1 MKKTI
6 LLLFATLQLNAENI
20 INSIGMEFAKI
31 PAGSFTMGTSV
42 PNCPKDDPF
51 TDRNEYDD
59 CLGSVSKDE
68 TPAQRKHVKGF
79 YMQTTEVTQL
89 QWYKVMGNNP
99 AHFKKEKLGYDSR
112 NNPVENVSWHDAKR
126 FVKKLNQMEGTNVY
140 YLPSETEWEYAARAG
155 STTKWHFG
163 NSKSKLGKYAW
174 YDKNAYDKG
183 EGNRGYGTHP
193 VAKKQ
198 PNNWGLY
205 DMHGNVWEWT
215 RSCYTERLNTGC
227 YKNYKVLRGGSWSSR
242 DRSTRSASRY
252 HNSPGNRS
260 SDFGFRVARTLP

>member
-1 MKKTI
+1 MAVT
-6 LLLFATLQLNAENI
+6 TLMLNAENI
-20 INSIGMEFAKI
+20 TNSIGMEFAKI

-68 TPAQRKHVKGF
+68 TPAQRKSVKGF

-112 NNPVENVSWHDAKR
+112 NNPIESVSWNDAKR

-155 STTKWHFG
+155 SISKWHFG
-163 NSKSKLGKYAW
+163 NSKSALGNYAW
-174 YDKNAYDKG
+174 YDKNSRDK
-183 EGNRGYGTHP
+183 THP
-193 VAKKQ
+193 VAKKK
-198 PNNWGLY
+198 PNKWGLY

-215 RSCYTERLNTGC
+215 NSCYTERLNIGC
-227 YKNYKVLRGGSWSSR
+227 YEGGKYKVLRGGSWINYAIN
-242 DRSTRSASRY
+242 TRSADRSY
-252 HNSPGNRS
+252 SSPVDRVIII
-260 SDFGFRVARTLP
+260 GFRVARTLP